1 VVLQSESGKRNFLAK
16 LKTFLHPD
24 SYRDFAFKKF
34 KSEKHQKIWSAAQKT
49 YICDVLFSTTKYMKA
64 NLVLLGL
71 LVGFCNSIY
80 SQGDKSDY
88 REKFTQGNLL
98 ILEQNY
104 PLALKYFL
112 EAYQIDSTNAN
123 INYKV
128 GFCYLQSANEKGK
141 ALPYLE
147 KAIKNVGHNYA
158 DMEPR
163 EKKAPETAYYQ
174 LGIAY
179 RLAYKFNESNTYFN
193 RFKDIIGDRNK
204 ELSDDLNKQVE
215 TNNNATELTKD
226 TAAVTIINL
235 GDSVNSEYPD
245 YSPVISAD
253 ESTLIFTSR
262 RPGSTGGEKTD
273 NDQFF
278 EDIYYCIKKKDGTWS
293 SPKSIGVNINSND
306 NEADIGLSADGQQ
319 LFVYRGVNGG
329 DIYYSILDG
338 DTWSN
343 LIPLNSGINSKSWE
357 THATVTVDG
366 NTLYFVSDR
375 KEGGYGG
382 RDIWR
387 CVKLPN
393 GQWSLP
399 LNLGPQI
406 NTPYDEDAPF
416 IHPDGVT
423 LFFSSTG
430 HKNMGGFDVFKST
443 KDDEGKWSTPENLKA
458 PINTPDDDIFY
469 VQSVDGKRGY
479 FSSVRAGGK
488 GEKDLYTINF
498 EQAIVEPLTLLK
510 GYLTFDGSTKVPA
523 SVQITATDMESGL
536 VVQDVRPNSVTGKY
550 LLILNPGNEGKTYTI
565 SYEAEGYQPVSE
577 TIVIPPNSSY
587 QEIEKEL
594 LLKIINF
601 ESKTLGTISIA
612 GTVRNQ
618 EEKIIPGAK
627 IIVKD
632 NTTGKLIDTYYT
644 SSDSGSYYFVV
655 NRGQNYNISYEADG
669 YLFQSENVNVP
680 KQPEFSILTKNII
693 LEKVKAGAKIVL
705 NNIFFDSNKAT
716 LRKESNLEMEKV
728 IQLMKDYPDLKIEVA
743 GHTDSKG
750 NDAAN
755 MKLSQT
761 RSQAVVTALSKKGI
775 DSKRLVAKGY
785 GESMPVAPNN
795 LANGKPD
802 LKGMQMNRR
811 VELKILEA
819 K

>member
-1 VVLQSESGKRNFLAK
+1 MKAKLFFLA
-16 LKTFLHPD
+16 LLAGF
-24 SYRDFAFKKF
+24 
-34 KSEKHQKIWSAAQKT
+34 
-49 YICDVLFSTTKYMKA
+49 FSNA
-64 NLVLLGL
+64 
-71 LVGFCNSIY
+71 Y
-80 SQGDKSDY
+80 SQGNKSDY
-88 REKFTQGNLL
+88 REHFTQGNLL

-104 PLALKYFL
+104 PLALKHFL
-112 EAYQIDSTNAN
+112 DAYHIDSANAN

-128 GFCYLQSANEKGK
+128 GYCYLQSANEKDK

-147 KAIKNVGHNYA
+147 KAVKNVTRNYM

-163 EKKAPETAYYQ
+163 EKQAPENAYYY
-174 LGIAY
+174 LGTAY

-193 RFKDIIGDRNK
+193 KFKDIVGDRNK
-204 ELSDDLNKQVE
+204 ELAADLTKQIE
-215 TNNNATELTKD
+215 TNYNAVELTKD
-226 TAAVTIINL
+226 TAAVNIINL
-235 GDSVNSEYPD
+235 GDSVNSAYPD
-245 YSPVISAD
+245 YSPLISAD

-262 RPGSTGGEKTD
+262 RPGSTGGDKTD

-278 EDIYYCIKKKDGTWS
+278 EDIYYCVKKKDGSWS

-329 DIYYSILDG
+329 DIYYSMLDG

-343 LIPLNSGINSKSWE
+343 LIPLGANINSKSWE
-357 THATVTVDG
+357 THASLTVDG

-387 CVKLPN
+387 CVRLPN
-393 GQWSLP
+393 GAWSLP
-399 LNLGPQI
+399 MNLGPQI

-430 HKNMGGFDVFKST
+430 HKNMGGFDIFKSS

-469 VQSVDGKRGY
+469 VQSVDGRRGY
-479 FSSVRAGGK
+479 FSSVRSGGF
-488 GEKDLYTINF
+488 GEKDLYMIKF
-498 EQAIVEPLTLLK
+498 DQAIVEPLTLLK
-510 GYLTFDGSTKVPA
+510 GFLTFDGGNKMPA
-523 SVQITATDMESGL
+523 NVRITATDMESGL
-536 VVQDVRPNSVTGKY
+536 VVQDVRPNTATGKY

-565 SYEAEGYQPVSE
+565 SYEADGFQPVSE

-612 GTVRNQ
+612 GTIKNQ
-618 EEKIIPGAK
+618 EDHIIPGAK
-627 IIVKD
+627 IIIKD

-644 SSDSGSYYFVV
+644 TSDSGSYYFVV

-680 KQPEFSILTKNII
+680 KQPEFSVLTKNIV

-728 IQLMKDYPDLKIEVA
+728 IKLMQDYPDLKIEVA

-755 MKLSQT
+755 LKLSQM
-761 RSQAVVTALSKKGI
+761 RSQAVVTALAKKGI
-775 DSKRLVAKGY
+775 NAKRLVAKGY
-785 GESMPVAPNN
+785 GETQPVAPNT
-795 LANGKPD
+795 LPNGKPD
-802 LKGMQMNRR
+802 LKGMQLNRR
-811 VELKILEA
+811 VELKILES